1 MPRRPTDSKRRRDF
15 PLQKAERPLRGKF
28 RWYRGYSI
36 ALSRLARGVF
46 CEVFYVHHSDGD
58 RPEEHDRPGPDDPQD
73 AAPGPERP
81 GTDAGLVRRGPGTV
95 PDLPLHPGR
104 CGGPASR
111 SVNAAFKEDGYVHRT
126 QAGESWWPYR
136 QIKTIV
142 ESRDHFAF
150 LLDRTHG
157 QIYDKH
163 GFAWGD
169 PDGFREFIQ
178 RKTGLKIQKV

>member
-1 MPRRPTDSKRRRDF
+1 MFIIQTEID
-15 PLQKAERPLRGKF
+15 QKSMTA
-28 RWYRGYSI
+28 
-36 ALSRLARGVF
+36 LARIT
-46 CEVFYVHHSDGD
+46 
-58 RPEEHDRPGPDDPQD
+58 RR
-73 AAPGPERP
+73 
-81 GTDAGLVRRGPGTV
+81 TLRRGRNGPVRMLAWFIVALELFLAFLYIRAGAGGWLVNLLLACVMLACILGEDYVNGTIG
-95 PDLPLHPGR
+95 LRQIL
-104 CGGPASR
+104 PASR
-111 SVNAAFKEDGYVHRT
+111 SVNATFKEDGYVHRT

-136 QIKTIV
+136 QVRAIV

-163 GFAWGD
+163 GFTWGD

>member
-1 MPRRPTDSKRRRDF
+1 MFIIQTEIDRKSMT
-15 PLQKAERPLRGKF
+15 A
-28 RWYRGYSI
+28 
-36 ALSRLARGVF
+36 LARMT
-46 CEVFYVHHSDGD
+46 
-58 RPEEHDRPGPDDPQD
+58 RR
-73 AAPGPERP
+73 
-81 GTDAGLVRRGPGTV
+81 TLRRGRNGPVRMLAWFVVVLELFLVFVYIRVGA
-95 PDLPLHPGR
+95 
-104 CGGPASR
+104 GGWLVNLLMACIMLACIWGEDRVNGAIGLRQILPASR

-136 QIKTIV
+136 QIRAIV
-142 ESRDHFAF
+142 ESQDSFAF

-157 QIYDKH
+157 QVYDKH

>member
-1 MPRRPTDSKRRRDF
+1 MFIIQTEID
-15 PLQKAERPLRGKF
+15 QKSMTA
-28 RWYRGYSI
+28 
-36 ALSRLARGVF
+36 LARMT
-46 CEVFYVHHSDGD
+46 
-58 RPEEHDRPGPDDPQD
+58 RR
-73 AAPGPERP
+73 
-81 GTDAGLVRRGPGTV
+81 TLRRGRNGPVRMLAWFVVVLELFLVFLYIRAGAV
-95 PDLPLHPGR
+95 GWLVNLLLACIMLACILGEDYVNGAIGLRQIL
-104 CGGPASR
+104 PASR

-136 QIKTIV
+136 QIRAIV

-157 QIYDKH
+157 QVYDKH
-163 GFAWGD
+163 GFTWGD

>member
-1 MPRRPTDSKRRRDF
+1 MFIIQTEIDQESMT
-15 PLQKAERPLRGKF
+15 
-28 RWYRGYSI
+28 S
-36 ALSRLARGVF
+36 LARMT
-46 CEVFYVHHSDGD
+46 
-58 RPEEHDRPGPDDPQD
+58 RR
-73 AAPGPERP
+73 
-81 GTDAGLVRRGPGTV
+81 TLRRGRNGPVRMLAWFVVILELFLAFLYIRAGA
-95 PDLPLHPGR
+95 
-104 CGGPASR
+104 GGWLVNLLLACIMLACILGEDYVNGAIGLRQILPASR

-136 QIKTIV
+136 QIRAIV

-157 QIYDKH
+157 QVYDKH
-163 GFAWGD
+163 GFTWGD

>member
-1 MPRRPTDSKRRRDF
+1 MFIIQTEID
-15 PLQKAERPLRGKF
+15 QKSMTA
-28 RWYRGYSI
+28 
-36 ALSRLARGVF
+36 LARMT
-46 CEVFYVHHSDGD
+46 
-58 RPEEHDRPGPDDPQD
+58 RR
-73 AAPGPERP
+73 
-81 GTDAGLVRRGPGTV
+81 TLRRGRNGPVRMLAWFIVALELFLTSLYIRAGAGGWLV
-95 PDLPLHPGR
+95 NVLLACIMLACILGEDYVNGAVGLRQILPSGR
-104 CGGPASR
+104 T
-111 SVNAAFKEDGYVHRT
+111 VNATFKEDGYVHRT

>member
-1 MPRRPTDSKRRRDF
+1 MFIIQTEIDRKSMT
-15 PLQKAERPLRGKF
+15 A
-28 RWYRGYSI
+28 
-36 ALSRLARGVF
+36 LARMT
-46 CEVFYVHHSDGD
+46 
-58 RPEEHDRPGPDDPQD
+58 RR
-73 AAPGPERP
+73 
-81 GTDAGLVRRGPGTV
+81 TLRRGRNGPVRMLAWFVVVLELLLTFLYIRAGAGGWLV
-95 PDLPLHPGR
+95 NLLLACVMLACILGEDYVNGAIGLRQILPSG
-104 CGGPASR
+104 R

>member
-1 MPRRPTDSKRRRDF
+1 MFIIQTEIDRKSMT
-15 PLQKAERPLRGKF
+15 A
-28 RWYRGYSI
+28 
-36 ALSRLARGVF
+36 LARMT
-46 CEVFYVHHSDGD
+46 
-58 RPEEHDRPGPDDPQD
+58 RR
-73 AAPGPERP
+73 
-81 GTDAGLVRRGPGTV
+81 TLRRGRNGPVRMLAWFVVVLELFLVFLYIRAGAGGWLV
-95 PDLPLHPGR
+95 NLLLACIMLACILGEDYVNGAIGLRQILPT
-104 CGGPASR
+104 SR

-136 QIKTIV
+136 QIRAIV

-157 QIYDKH
+157 QVYDKH
-163 GFAWGD
+163 GFTWGD